1 MPSKPPPAIIGP
13 VRQIPEHLRAGFTM
27 DGKIPVAYW
36 FRDDSG
42 APDLAR
48 PPGYVEDYV
57 QRFTRERIR
66 DGGQGRES
74 YKGASWLLCRAL
86 DAYPVAGKSVAV
98 IGSMSPWVEAILL
111 NYGAAKIT
119 TVEYNDP
126 QFTHENIETLAY
138 TEFET
143 SRGRFDAVVTYSSIE
158 HSGLGR
164 YGDPLDP
171 DGDKR
176 AMESI
181 HRSLKDKGILF
192 WGAPVGHDVLV
203 WNVHRIYGPVRLR
216 YIFDGFSRLD
226 RFDDATRNPLA
237 ALTWFRDRCR
247 SALKSLLG
255 VADTT
260 FRNQPIYVLR
270 KTAPEREFPGS
281 R

>member
-1 MPSKPPPAIIGP
+1 MSSNPSPAIIGP
-13 VRQIPEHLRAGFTM
+13 VEQIPDHLRAQFTM
-27 DGKIPVAYW
+27 DGQIPVAYW
-36 FRDDSG
+36 FRDDSRT
-42 APDLAR
+42 PDLAR

-66 DGGQGRES
+66 GGNQGRES
-74 YKGASWLLCRAL
+74 YKGASWLLCKAL
-86 DAYPVAGKSVAV
+86 DAYPVAGKSIAV
-98 IGSMSPWVEAILL
+98 IGSMSPWIEAILL
-111 NYGAAKIT
+111 NYGATEIT

-126 QFTHENIETLAY
+126 QFSHKKIATLAY

-143 SRGRFDAVVTYSSIE
+143 SRSRFDAVVSYSSIE

-181 HRSLKDKGILF
+181 HRSLKDNGILF

-216 YIFDGFSRLD
+216 YIFDGFKSLD
-226 RFDDATRNPLA
+226 QFNGATRNPLA
-237 ALTWFRDRCR
+237 ALKWLRDRCR
-247 SALKSLLG
+247 FALKSLLG
-255 VADTT
+255 IPDTT
-260 FRNQPIYVLR
+260 FRNQPIYVLG
-270 KTAPEREFPGS
+270 KTTPEQDFPGS